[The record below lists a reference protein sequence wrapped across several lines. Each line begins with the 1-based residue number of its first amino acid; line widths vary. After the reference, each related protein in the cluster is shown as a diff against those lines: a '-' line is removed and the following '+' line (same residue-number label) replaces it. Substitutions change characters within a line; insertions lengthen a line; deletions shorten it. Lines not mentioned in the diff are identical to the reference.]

1 MEGLGS
7 MMAQQQE
14 PQVSVEEVAKMLI
27 QGMTP
32 EQIEAQGVPR
42 EVIMQAIQLLRQ
54 QQSQSMEREGLAGM
68 VVQNGL

>member
-54 QQSQSMEREGLAGM
+54 QQSQPMEREGLAGM
-68 VVQNGL
+68 VVKNGL